1 MFDCHVYLYVT
12 ITITIIITTIM
23 ITIILTV
30 MVTRFINNDIIF
42 IRLFI
47 VIIDTLNIVLHQYI
61 YIWFWYGLSFTNMS
75 IYSMI
80 PVHTHI
86 IYSIYIYMYCE
97 WKKSC
102 TTLDGWTTINSVI
115 NHLSAGAGFLPSIV
129 WSQQILVGGLE
140 HVFFKW
146 FSIHWECHH
155 PNWRTPSFL
164 RGVGIPPTRIYG
176 SSNHLITICIN
187 HMY

>member
-61 YIWFWYGLSFTNMS
+61 YDFDMDC
-75 IYSMI
+75 
-80 PVHTHI
+80 P
-86 IYSIYIYMYCE
+86 
-97 WKKSC
+97 
-102 TTLDGWTTINSVI
+102 
-115 NHLSAGAGFLPSIV
+115 
-129 WSQQILVGGLE
+129 
-140 HVFFKW
+140 
-146 FSIHWECHH
+146 
-155 PNWRTPSFL
+155 
-164 RGVGIPPTRIYG
+164 
-176 SSNHLITICIN
+176 
-187 HMY
+187 

>member
-61 YIWFWYGLSFTNMS
+61 YIYDFDMDCPLLTCQY
-75 IYSMI
+75 I
-80 PVHTHI
+80 P
-86 IYSIYIYMYCE
+86 
-97 WKKSC
+97 
-102 TTLDGWTTINSVI
+102 
-115 NHLSAGAGFLPSIV
+115 
-129 WSQQILVGGLE
+129 
-140 HVFFKW
+140 
-146 FSIHWECHH
+146 
-155 PNWRTPSFL
+155 
-164 RGVGIPPTRIYG
+164 
-176 SSNHLITICIN
+176 
-187 HMY
+187 